1 MSYEHILVERREA
14 VGLITLNRPQALNAF
29 STGLIAEVARA
40 LGGHGVLVDA
50 PDEIGPAIEQALAAD
65 GPTVIQVV
73 VDDRENVHPPG
84 LDEFHGMYAAEHT

>member
-1 MSYEHILVERREA
+1 MQKVAGTTVNVKQSEA
-14 VGLITLNRPQALNAF
+14 RYDQ
-29 STGLIAEVARA
+29 VARA
-40 LGGHGVLVDA
+40 LGGHGELVDTPA
-50 PDEIGPAIEQALAAD
+50 VIAPAIERALAAD